1 MEVSI
6 SNFAVIYCKY
16 IDKFNFM
23 GEHLCVPGAVGGN
36 QWLLDY
42 IMYFNIKP
50 CRFYPNSKK
59 LISFFPERER
69 DLIKTIIIC
78 FQKMVYRH
86 LYSAKWQ
93 VSLKKMD

>member
-6 SNFAVIYCKY
+6 SNFALISCQY
-16 IDKFNFM
+16 IDEFNFM
-23 GEHLCVPGAVGGN
+23 GEHLCFPEQWVGINGC
-36 QWLLDY
+36 WIILCTSTLSLA
-42 IMYFNIKP
+42 FLTK
-50 CRFYPNSKK
+50 FEK
-59 LISFFPERER
+59 LISFFHERER
-69 DLIKTIIIC
+69 DIIKTIIIF